1 MTTFCRAK
9 KVHDGVTH
17 AAKLFPN
24 AYVIMIAVGA
34 IKENLMDLSLEYFT
48 LKQTDKS

>member
-1 MTTFCRAK
+1 
-9 KVHDGVTH
+9 VHDGVTH

-34 IKENLMDLSLEYFT
+34 IKECRHAYYHVVMPIANTTQFETNAATS
-48 LKQTDKS
+48 